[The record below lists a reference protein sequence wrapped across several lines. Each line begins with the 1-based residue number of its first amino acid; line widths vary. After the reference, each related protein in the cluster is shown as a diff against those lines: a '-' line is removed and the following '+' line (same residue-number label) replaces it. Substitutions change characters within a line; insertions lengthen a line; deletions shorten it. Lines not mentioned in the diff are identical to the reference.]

1 MRPKKCRMFNIN
13 EYLDRFKNQIWTI
26 MKEKQKISISKEL
39 YELYY
44 LSWIVSSLIE
54 TYGYNEAAETQQF
67 QEFQSLIDLSEE
79 VLNF

>member
-1 MRPKKCRMFNIN
+1 MFNIN
-13 EYLDRFKNQIWTI
+13 EYLDRFKQQIWTI

-54 TYGYNEAAETQQF
+54 TYGYNEAGETQQF